1 MNVEMVFNELSSVN
15 LANNKF
21 EARDLMLKLV
31 KTLQA
36 ATKIGVSRS
45 LTTQKEINSLELAP
59 EYYIVNWR
67 NDPDV
72 DVVLRRIFRS
82 LNYRSLD
89 DIDKIPDI
97 QPLFDLTD
105 VSFNGQKSEGLRFAA
120 ITQSSE
126 ALRFAI
132 TQSIAISL
140 ASSPEWDKSTLLLD
154 LEKIELD
161 GEIIHS
167 IIEIKH
173 ASSSQHIEEITAWIR
188 EQISRDIEGGRQLWL
203 ERSKLFDRLEFCD
216 CVEKQ
221 LINILA
227 GDRELIHVINIL
239 STLNQK
245 CGSWETGYLIL
256 EGLDESSESESTM
269 KNKKFREKRTFQCP
283 DGQEKVFDRHIKIRV
298 CNWRIHFLAE
308 TPGKVIIGYI
318 GTHLPTTKYPT

>member
-21 EARDLMLKLV
+21 EARDLMSKLV
-31 KTLQA
+31 MTLQA

-67 NDPDV
+67 NDQDV

-89 DIDKIPDI
+89 GVDTISDI
-97 QPLFDLTD
+97 QSQFNLVD
-105 VSFNGQKSEGLRFAA
+105 VYFNGQKSEGLRFA
-120 ITQSSE
+120 
-126 ALRFAI
+126 AI

-154 LEKIELD
+154 LEEIEPDCEIVSIKIK
-161 GEIIHS
+161 
-167 IIEIKH
+167 IKH
-173 ASSSQHIEEITAWIR
+173 ASSKQHIEKITPWIR
-188 EQISRDIEGGRQLWL
+188 EQISSDIEDGRQLWL
-203 ERSKLFDRLEFCD
+203 DRSKLFDRIDFCD

-221 LINILA
+221 LIDILA
-227 GDRELIHVINIL
+227 GDPKLIHIVNIF

-245 CGSWETGYLIL
+245 CQSWDVGSLSL
-256 EGLDESSESESTM
+256 EGLNVSGESESTM
-269 KNKKFREKRTFQCP
+269 NNSNFRKKRIFRCP
-283 DGQEKVFDRHIKIRV
+283 DGQERVFDPHIKLKF

-308 TPGKVIIGYI
+308 TPGRVIIGYV